1 MATRTIESPG
11 VEINE
16 LDISQ
21 VSNLPVGTNT
31 YVIGFANE
39 GPTYELI
46 NVSSI
51 SDQER
56 IFGVPTNTSERY
68 FYNTCKDVL
77 NANGNLL
84 TCRLPYG
91 EGLGLGS
98 DYSALLYPVF
108 GVPTASATSQ
118 TLLSQCSSYYFGQP
132 IHVTLTQTQYNE
144 WLAGNV
150 GDTPS
155 DWITGATTIADAATG
170 ISVLGDAN
178 KAGMIVLNEAKT
190 SVNQYYEG
198 YYVAFADNTRMDGVV
213 YDYVQKVKSI
223 GPTTAA
229 TDWVNLTDATLS
241 FTLTGTQTSRGS
253 ISETIEFIPSYD
265 FGDVE
270 YNDSLIF
277 ALFKFRKS
285 AYATDEKIS
294 YILQETYTG
303 SLDSNKT
310 RVGLGGAAETA
321 YLENKVNNGSQY
333 VKLLVNPAISKI
345 NGSWEGK
352 SKIARLYS
360 RAYTNSSTVSSAGIP
375 ETGSYDLTEMNPYN
389 EQTVYITTPDD
400 VAPGGI
406 QTKYMDL
413 SAGPYTLTVNFS
425 ADSLDLT
432 CSAWEWNFGDGFDT
446 PLEAGLETITH
457 AYTGYT
463 GIDASLTVSLT
474 GELDGIGGSYIL
486 SAFDMTILPL
496 ISSYGDFTYADIAV
510 ATGTYQ
516 TSDLTTSKRI
526 GCFVGSTSTPA
537 GASDQNMVK
546 KIKRA
551 LTLAENT
558 EQTPID
564 VVCDAG
570 LSTIWAATRSTTSCE
585 SSASIYF
592 DSYSDSLAVDSANI
606 TALVDTETGS
616 SCTLATDFKT
626 VLNILQQFVANN
638 RKDCILLADPLR
650 QVFIQGSSSLTLTD
664 PEKNFTQH
672 ILNPLKNLLGAS
684 NSNYVATYANWAK
697 VYDSNSDLYVWLPMS
712 GNVANI
718 ITNVDRTRYPW
729 IAPAGLNQGVITNI
743 VDLAVNPNQKQRDL
757 LYRNGINPI
766 VFFPGDGYV
775 VWGQKTLQKKQS
787 AFDRINVRRLFL
799 SLEKATMAAMRYFVF
814 EPNTLFTRTRVL
826 NTLKPLFEIAK
837 NNEGVYDYLLVC
849 DERNNTPQVID
860 NNELVLDCYLKPV
873 RAAEFIRV
881 NFIATRT
888 DQNFQELIGG

>member
-16 LDISQ
+16 LDLSQ

-31 YVIGFANE
+31 YVMGFANE

-46 NVSSI
+46 NVSSV
-51 SDQER
+51 SEQER
-56 IFGVPTNTSERY
+56 IFGVPTNASERY

-77 NANGNLL
+77 QANGNLL

-132 IHVTLTQTQYNE
+132 VHVTLTQTQYNE

-150 GDTPS
+150 GSNPS
-155 DWITGATTIADAATG
+155 NWTTGATTIADAATG
-170 ISVLGDAN
+170 ISTLDDAN
-178 KAGMIVLNEAKT
+178 KAGMIVLNSAKT

-198 YYVAFADNTRMDGVV
+198 YYVAFADNTRFDGIV
-213 YDYVQKVKSI
+213 YDYVQKVDSI
-223 GPTTAA
+223 GPTT
-229 TDWVNLTDATLS
+229 TSTNWVNLTDATLS
-241 FTLTGTQTSRGS
+241 FTLTGTQLTRGS
-253 ISETIEFIPSYD
+253 ISETVEFIPNYD

-277 ALFKFRKS
+277 ALFKLRKS
-285 AYATDEKIS
+285 AYATDQKIS
-294 YILQETYTG
+294 FILQETYTG

-310 RVGLGGAAETA
+310 RVGLGGGLETA
-321 YLENKVNNGSQY
+321 YIENKVNNNSQY

-352 SKIARLYS
+352 GKIARLYS
-360 RAYTNSSTVSSAGIP
+360 RAYTDSSSVSSAGIP
-375 ETGSYDLTEMNPYN
+375 AVGSYDLTQMNPYN
-389 EQTVYITTPDD
+389 KETVYITTP
-400 VAPGGI
+400 ASAAAGG
-406 QTKYMDL
+406 TDALYMNL
-413 SAGPYTLTVNFS
+413 SAGAYTLTVNFS
-425 ADSLDLT
+425 ANSLDLT
-432 CSAWEWNFGDGFDT
+432 CSAWEWDFGDGYGYDLDRT
-446 PLEAGLETITH
+446 NETVTH

-463 GIDASLTVSLT
+463 EIDNTLNVTLT
-474 GELDGIGGSYIL
+474 GELDGQAGSYIL
-486 SAFDMTILPL
+486 SAFRMTILPL
-496 ISSYGDFTYADIAV
+496 VSSYGPFTYSDIAV

-526 GCFVGSTSTPA
+526 GCYVGSTGTAA
-537 GASDQNMVK
+537 GAADQSMIK
-546 KIKRA
+546 KVERA

-570 LSTIWAATRSTTSCE
+570 LSTIWAATRNTTSCAT
-585 SSASIYF
+585 SASIYY
-592 DSYSDSLAVDSANI
+592 DSYSDSLAID
-606 TALVDTETGS
+606 TAKLTELQDDETGS
-616 SCTLATDFKT
+616 SSTLASDFKT
-626 VLNILQQFVANN
+626 VLNILQQFVGST
-638 RKDCILLADPLR
+638 RKDCILIADPLR
-650 QVFIQGSSSLTLTD
+650 QVFVQGSNSLTLTD

-672 ILNPLKNLLGAS
+672 ILTPLKNLFGAS
-684 NSNYVATYANWAK
+684 NSNYVATYGNWAK

-729 IAPAGLNQGVITNI
+729 IAPAGLNQGVVSNI

-757 LYRNGINPI
+757 MYRNGLNPV

-775 VWGQKTLQKKQS
+775 IWGQKTLQKKQS

-799 SLEKATMAAMRYFVF
+799 ALEKSTMSAMRYFVF
-814 EPNTLFTRTRVL
+814 EPNTVFTRTRVL
-826 NTLKPLFEIAK
+826 NTLKPLFEVAK

-849 DERNNTPQVID
+849 DERNNTPNVID
-860 NNELVLDCYLKPV
+860 NNELVIDIYLKPV